1 MTMCLLVVTVEM
13 KITFFI
19 NLLINCLPWWE
30 GDGHRSV
37 EANCMRTVSI
47 KHSGHEPVLA
57 ADLIV
62 TYAGG

>member
-30 GDGHRSV
+30 GEGHGFV
-37 EANCMRTVSI
+37 EVNSMRAVSI
-47 KHSGHEPVLA
+47 KHTGHKTVLS

-62 TYAGG
+62 TYAGR